1 VKKSQASYGVGF
13 WDLFLE
19 RTNAINTSTCRQP
32 TCMFCCME
40 LFCYISLHG
49 KRTDSNHD
57 RFVSFCSFGLILS
70 AVYTY

>member
-32 TCMFCCME
+32 TCIGSTLC
-40 LFCYISLHG
+40 I
-49 KRTDSNHD
+49 T
-57 RFVSFCSFGLILS
+57 
-70 AVYTY
+70 